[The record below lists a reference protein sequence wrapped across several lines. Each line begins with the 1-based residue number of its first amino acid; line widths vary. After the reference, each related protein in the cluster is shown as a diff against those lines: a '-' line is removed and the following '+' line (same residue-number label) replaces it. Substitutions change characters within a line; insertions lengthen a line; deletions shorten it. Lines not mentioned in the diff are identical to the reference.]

1 MNPSANP
8 SPNPSA
14 NPSPNPSL
22 YARAGVPNPSPF
34 PFPTPPPLGTDAQTR
49 GRAIEQP
56 VIARLND
63 IDRWDALAVIVAAVR
78 PDWRI
83 TDVLAVIKRDLRP
96 PRDLLRAAIDAALDP
111 DVRHP
116 GALAHRTAGSATP
129 TPPGR
134 RDATCTTHPG
144 ELAANCRGCRADHLA
159 RPEEE
164 S

>member
-1 MNPSANP
+1 MNAQADASSDAFRNA
-8 SPNPSA
+8 SPDASRGRDA
-14 NPSPNPSL
+14 H
-22 YARAGVPNPSPF
+22 
-34 PFPTPPPLGTDAQTR
+34 PTPVTTTSSRTDAQTR

-96 PRDLLRAAIDAALDP
+96 PRDLLRAAVDAALDP

-116 GALAHRTAGSATP
+116 GAIAHRTAGSATP
-129 TPPGR
+129 TPPSR
-134 RDATCTTHPG
+134 RDATCPTHPG
-144 ELAANCRGCRADHLA
+144 ELAANCRCCRADHLA
-159 RPEEE
+159 RPEEK

>member
-1 MNPSANP
+1 MNAQADASSDAFRNA
-8 SPNPSA
+8 SPDASRGRDA
-14 NPSPNPSL
+14 H
-22 YARAGVPNPSPF
+22 
-34 PFPTPPPLGTDAQTR
+34 PTPVTTTSSRTDAQTR

-96 PRDLLRAAIDAALDP
+96 PRDLLRAAVDAALDP

-116 GALAHRTAGSATP
+116 GAIAHRTAGSATP
-129 TPPGR
+129 TPPNLR
-134 RDATCTTHPG
+134 RDALCPTHPG